1 MTDVIFLDART
12 VKQLHKMQIE
22 NFGGTHG
29 LRDEG
34 MLDSALN
41 RPINKSGYG
50 SGDICDLA
58 AAYLFGLARN
68 HAFLDGNKRIAI
80 VTAGIFLMENGFMI
94 QSEEARL
101 YQFVMAVASGEIDE
115 DGVSRFLKDHIVPY
129 P

>member
-1 MTDVIFLDART
+1 MTEVIFLDART

-50 SGDICDLA
+50 SDDICDLA
-58 AAYLFGLARN
+58 AAYLFRLARN